1 METKFFRRSFLY
13 AFLAIGATFTGCSDD
28 EFADVDGLEPTL
40 ELATDHVRTLGGYEF
55 RLAGTITDKDGIR
68 SIRLSCPELNLDRTI
83 DLFQYYSEVQYE
95 YTLDYAFTVPED
107 LDGDNFNLKV
117 TVSDVGGRTTEGII
131 LITMDGDYEDPIITN
146 PSGEPIVV
154 VICEGVL
161 SPQSLTISATDNKAL
176 DSLSINVEGYGKFMA
191 YPTES
196 DPRAIN
202 YSLDLSNLPVENKD
216 YQTTII
222 AYDTL
227 LRTDTVSCVISVTD
241 SPDYEKMYLAD
252 VATEEELTSDV
263 FGVPMLIDHTGAF
276 QYSARYYNRNAGT
289 EISFIPQKD
298 SFGPTRYGL
307 DSADKSKLSKEADA
321 EPIVL
326 EESNVYYQIDFN
338 IATLTYTMKTYSV
351 NEADDPW
358 PSSMVYGEPTLDKWN
373 DGGST
378 WMDFTFGMTSTNP
391 TEVNP
396 FVQDG
401 NNPHLFTYDDPIYL
415 RANEQMHFII
425 HNYHTD
431 QWWDFVSW
439 RSDSATDPEVFGY
452 STKSAFRNRS
462 YSGPTTGE
470 DIWSEPVVKETG
482 NYQFY
487 FDSHLGR
494 AKLVRVE

>member
-154 VICEGVL
+154 VISEGVL

-263 FGVPMLIDHTGAF
+263 FGVPMLIDHIGAF

-358 PSSMVYGEPTLDKWN
+358 P
-373 DGGST
+373 
-378 WMDFTFGMTSTNP
+378 STNP

>member
-1 METKFFRRSFLY
+1 
-13 AFLAIGATFTGCSDD
+13 
-28 EFADVDGLEPTL
+28 
-40 ELATDHVRTLGGYEF
+40 
-55 RLAGTITDKDGIR
+55 
-68 SIRLSCPELNLDRTI
+68 
-83 DLFQYYSEVQYE
+83 
-95 YTLDYAFTVPED
+95 
-107 LDGDNFNLKV
+107 
-117 TVSDVGGRTTEGII
+117 
-131 LITMDGDYEDPIITN
+131 
-146 PSGEPIVV
+146 
-154 VICEGVL
+154 
-161 SPQSLTISATDNKAL
+161 
-176 DSLSINVEGYGKFMA
+176 
-191 YPTES
+191 
-196 DPRAIN
+196 
-202 YSLDLSNLPVENKD
+202 
-216 YQTTII
+216 
-222 AYDTL
+222 
-227 LRTDTVSCVISVTD
+227 
-241 SPDYEKMYLAD
+241 
-252 VATEEELTSDV
+252 
-263 FGVPMLIDHTGAF
+263 
-276 QYSARYYNRNAGT
+276 
-289 EISFIPQKD
+289 
-298 SFGPTRYGL
+298 
-307 DSADKSKLSKEADA
+307 
-321 EPIVL
+321 
-326 EESNVYYQIDFN
+326 
-338 IATLTYTMKTYSV
+338 MKTYSV